1 MDAPL
6 LSTDLQLQLRPAE
19 PRDIAEMAAIEAACF
34 SDPWPASAFD
44 SLLASVA
51 THITVAVL
59 NNRVVGYSVVIH
71 VIDEGEL
78 ANIAVDASARRR
90 GVARA
95 LMEALMSRAR
105 RDQLH
110 SMFLEVRE
118 SNVGARALYEAFG
131 FSALTRRKRYYQR
144 PDEDAIVMVWRP
156 GTLTISAA

>member
-1 MDAPL
+1 MDAPSV
-6 LSTDLQLQLRPAE
+6 STDVRLQLRAAE
-19 PRDIAEMAAIEAACF
+19 PRDIAATAAIEAACF

-44 SLLASVA
+44 SLLESVA
-51 THITVAVL
+51 THLTVAVL
-59 NNRVVGYSVVIH
+59 DNRVVGYSVVIH

-78 ANIAVDASARRR
+78 ANIAVDASARRH

-95 LMEALMSRAR
+95 LMDALMSRAR

-131 FSALTRRKRYYQR
+131 FSALTRRKGYYQR

-156 GTLTISAA
+156 GAQVVRS

>member
-1 MDAPL
+1 MDARL
-6 LSTDLQLQLRPAE
+6 LSTDVHLQLRAAE
-19 PRDIAEMAAIEAACF
+19 PRDIPAMAAIEAACF

-44 SLLASVA
+44 SLMSSVA
-51 THITVAVL
+51 THLTVAVL
-59 NNRVVGYSVVIH
+59 DERVVGYSVVIH

-78 ANIAVDASARRR
+78 ANIAVDAVARRR

-95 LMEALMSRAR
+95 LMDALMARAR

-118 SNVGARALYEAFG
+118 SNAGARALYEAFG

-156 GTLTISAA
+156 GAQVGTD

>member
-1 MDAPL
+1 V
-6 LSTDLQLQLRPAE
+6 
-19 PRDIAEMAAIEAACF
+19 
-34 SDPWPASAFD
+34 FD
-44 SLLASVA
+44 SLLSSVA
-51 THITVAVL
+51 THLTVAVL
-59 NNRVVGYSVVIH
+59 DDRVVGYSVVIH

-78 ANIAVDASARRR
+78 ANVAVDASARRR

-95 LMEALMSRAR
+95 LMDALTARAR

-131 FSALTRRKRYYQR
+131 FSALTRRKGYYQR

-156 GTLTISAA
+156 GTLTISVA